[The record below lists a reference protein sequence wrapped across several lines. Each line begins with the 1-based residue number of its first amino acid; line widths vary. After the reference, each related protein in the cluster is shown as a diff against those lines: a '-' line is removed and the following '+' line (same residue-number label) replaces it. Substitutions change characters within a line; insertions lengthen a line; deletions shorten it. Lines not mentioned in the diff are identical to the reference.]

1 MPAGRPSKFVA
12 EYHIPWVRSLARRG
26 LTVEEIAKDIGV
38 SRSTL
43 NKWVSE
49 NQELSDTLNEGRE
62 SADSKVE
69 ASLYKK
75 ALGYTV
81 TEKKTIAGT
90 DKNGGQQTVRVEI
103 LEREVPPDT
112 TACIFWLKNRMSGL
126 WREQNN
132 IVLNSSDDDAR
143 KEVAEIIDRIV
154 KKKEDKK

>member
-26 LTVEEIAKDIGV
+26 LTVEEIAREVGV
-38 SRSTL
+38 ARSTMI
-43 NKWVSE
+43 KWVAE
-49 NQELSDTLNEGRE
+49 NPELSVALNEGRGT
-62 SADSKVE
+62 ADSKVE
-69 ASLYKK
+69 DSLYKK

-103 LEREVPPDT
+103 IEREVPPDT
-112 TACIFWLKNRMSGL
+112 TACIFWLKNRMSGI

-132 IVLNSSDDDAR
+132 IVLNSSDDEAR

-154 KKKEDKK
+154 KKDEAK